1 MKSANQFTFAKAP
14 VAEIPRS
21 SFDRSMTYKTTF
33 NAGYLVPIYVDE
45 VLPGDTFNF
54 KLSAFARLLA
64 PLKYP
69 VMDNMKM
76 DFRFFF
82 VPNRLLWSNWQ
93 KCMGERDGQN
103 DFSNDTEYTVPQ
115 INSGTGFSIGSIA
128 DYFGLPTG
136 VAHLN
141 VNALYFR
148 AHNKIYNDWFK
159 DENLIKDVK
168 VNLGDDGDNMS
179 DYPLLK
185 RCKIHDYFT
194 SALPWP
200 QKGPGVELP
209 LGGIAPVYG
218 NEYAMRFS
226 NGTHSMAIVSESTGE
241 TLRGKTIL
249 SASATPQKSTASTG
263 GSANLAGIFGLA
275 TKESGQETGVYADLS
290 SATAAT
296 INSLRQAFQLQKLY
310 ERDARGGTRYI
321 EIIRSHFGVESP
333 DARLQRSE
341 YLGGGVI
348 PIHTHTVA
356 STSNN
361 DWAEKDYP
369 GTTNQSLGSLAAFAT
384 AETTGEIGFIKSFV
398 EHGIIMGFVTVRAD
412 LTYQQGIDRKFSR
425 KTRFDYYWP
434 TLAHLGEQAILN
446 KEIYAQGNDKDEEVF
461 GYQERF
467 AEYRY
472 SPSKI
477 TGLFRSSAAQ
487 SLDVYHLS
495 QDFEN
500 LPTLSQQF
508 IEENPPIGRVV
519 QYVSTDN
526 SWNAQFLF
534 DALYEVNCVRPMPV
548 YSVPGLVDHF

>member
-54 KLSAFARLLA
+54 KLSAFSRLLA

-69 VMDNMKM
+69 IMDNMKM

-103 DFSNDTEYTVPQ
+103 DYSNDTEYTVPQ
-115 INSGTGFSIGSIA
+115 INSGNGFAIGSIA

-136 VAHLN
+136 VAQLN

-148 AHNKIYNDWFK
+148 AYNKIYNDWFR
-159 DENLIKDVK
+159 DENLIKEVE
-168 VNLGDDGDNMS
+168 VNLGDDGDTMAK
-179 DYPLLK
+179 YPLLK

-218 NEYAMRFS
+218 NEYAMRLD
-226 NGTHSMAIVSESTGE
+226 NGTASMAIVSESSGE
-241 TLRGKTIL
+241 TLRAKTVL
-249 SASATPQKSTASTG
+249 RNSQTPLKTSASTA

-275 TKESGQETGVYADLS
+275 TKESGKETGIYADLS

-341 YLGGGVI
+341 YLGGGVV
-348 PIHTHTVA
+348 PINTHTVA
-356 STSNN
+356 STTANN
-361 DWAEKDYP
+361 VMS
-369 GTTNQSLGSLAAFAT
+369 GQSENAFLGSVGAFAT
-384 AETTGEIGFIKSFV
+384 SETTGNIGFIKSFV

-434 TLAHLGEQAILN
+434 TLAHLGEQAVLN
-446 KEIYAQGNDKDEEVF
+446 KEIFAQGNDKDEEVF

-495 QDFEN
+495 QDFDN

-508 IEENPPIGRVV
+508 IEENPPVSRVV
-519 QYVSTDN
+519 QIVSDDV

>member
-69 VMDNMKM
+69 IMDNMKM

-103 DFSNDTEYTVPQ
+103 DYSNDTEYTVPQ
-115 INSGTGFSIGSIA
+115 INSGNGFAIGSIA

-136 VAHLN
+136 VSQLN

-148 AHNKIYNDWFK
+148 AYNKIYNDWMK
-159 DENLIKDVK
+159 DENLIKDAE
-168 VNLGDDGDNMS
+168 VNLGDDGDTMS
-179 DYPLLK
+179 KYPLLK

-218 NEYAMRFS
+218 NEYAMRLN
-226 NGTHSMAIVSESTGE
+226 NGTNSMAIVSETSGE
-241 TLRGKTIL
+241 TLRGM
-249 SASATPQKSTASTG
+249 AVTASTPLKSKTSTG
-263 GSANLAGIFGLA
+263 GTASLAGIFGLA

-348 PIHTHTVA
+348 PINTHTVA
-356 STSNN
+356 STSSTVGLGESNS
-361 DWAEKDYP
+361 Y
-369 GTTNQSLGSLAAFAT
+369 LGSLSAFAT
-384 AETTGEIGFIKSFV
+384 AETTGNIGFIKSFV

-434 TLAHLGEQAILN
+434 TLAHLGEQAVLN
-446 KEIYAQGNDKDEEVF
+446 KEIFAQGNDKDEEVF

-477 TGLFRSSAAQ
+477 TGLFRSRAEQ

-495 QDFEN
+495 QDFDN

-508 IEENPPIGRVV
+508 IEENPPISRVV
-519 QYVSTDN
+519 QYISTDN
-526 SWNAQFLF
+526 NWNAQFLF